1 MSILDQDI
9 DKQIQQHQQKIVEL
23 EQMKK
28 DHEKKLECLREF
40 NLAIKSL
47 CEQNSL
53 SESELYVSRSEQI
66 EAWLIEMSRMD
77 NPYSIY
83 TNLKK
88 HFERSIGYGSKRV
101 EKKSSQPK
109 QKLVVGTYCNPSSG
123 EKVEK
128 IKRNPRQL
136 DQWIAEYG
144 FDAVRGWKED

>member
-1 MSILDQDI
+1 VSILDQDI

-28 DHEKKLECLREF
+28 DHEKKLEGLQEF
-40 NLAIKSL
+40 NLAIKNL
-47 CEQNSL
+47 CDQNSL

-77 NPYSIY
+77 TPSSIY

-88 HFERSIGYGSKRV
+88 HFERSIARGSKRV
-101 EKKSSQPK
+101 EKKSALPK
-109 QKLVVGTYCNPSSG
+109 QKLAVGTYCNPATQ

-144 FDAVRGWKED
+144 FDTVRGWKED

>member
-1 MSILDQDI
+1 VSILDQDI

-28 DHEKKLECLREF
+28 DHEKKLEGLQEF
-40 NLAIKSL
+40 SLAIKSL
-47 CEQNSL
+47 CDKNSL

-77 NPYSIY
+77 TPSSIY

-88 HFERSIGYGSKRV
+88 HFERSIARGNKRV
-101 EKKSSQPK
+101 EKKSSMPK
-109 QKLVVGTYCNPSSG
+109 QKLAVGTYCNPSTQ

-144 FDAVRGWKED
+144 FDTVRGWKED